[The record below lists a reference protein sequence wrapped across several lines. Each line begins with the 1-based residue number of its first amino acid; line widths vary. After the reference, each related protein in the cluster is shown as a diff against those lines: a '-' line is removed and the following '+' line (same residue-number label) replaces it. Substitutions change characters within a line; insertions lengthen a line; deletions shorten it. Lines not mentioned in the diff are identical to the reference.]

1 MKGFKIYI
9 VLLLIV
15 EFVSLAATDH
25 VRKKVFL
32 TGACGFI
39 GSNFLT
45 YMFNKYPEYDF
56 VVLDALTYAGSLD
69 NVPAYIQESERFK
82 FFEDTVVNFEL
93 VDEIMSDSDY
103 VVHFA
108 AETHVTRSI
117 VDDYVFFETDLLGT
131 RSLMRALVKYADK
144 VERFIHIS
152 TSEVYGT
159 ADYEPMDE
167 CHPINP
173 RSPYAAAKA
182 AADRLVYA
190 YNCTFDIPVV
200 IVRPFN
206 NYGPRQHPEKM
217 IPRFI
222 SAAMNGRPLQIH
234 GDGLQSR
241 DWLYVEDT
249 AVALDKLMH
258 SKEFSKIKGQA
269 INIGSGKATSV
280 IEIARKILEKFDL
293 PECYLEYVEDRPGQ
307 VECHIADIKKV
318 ESFLDWKPEVLLEKG
333 LELTIDWY
341 INNYVFCKK
350 FENDAEI
357 PIQLKGGKIALQ

>member
-1 MKGFKIYI
+1 
-9 VLLLIV
+9 
-15 EFVSLAATDH
+15 
-25 VRKKVFL
+25 
-32 TGACGFI
+32 
-39 GSNFLT
+39 
-45 YMFNKYPEYDF
+45 
-56 VVLDALTYAGSLD
+56 
-69 NVPAYIQESERFK
+69 
-82 FFEDTVVNFEL
+82 
-93 VDEIMSDSDY
+93 
-103 VVHFA
+103 
-108 AETHVTRSI
+108 
-117 VDDYVFFETDLLGT
+117 
-131 RSLMRALVKYADK
+131 

-241 DWLYVEDT
+241 DWLYVGDT
-249 AVALDKLMH
+249 ATALDKLMH
-258 SKEFSKIKGQA
+258 AKEFSKIKGQA
-269 INIGSGKATSV
+269 INIGSGKATTV

-293 PECYLEYVEDRPGQ
+293 PDCCLEYVEDRPGQ

-350 FENDAEI
+350 FEKDAEI